1 MQKTN
6 FTMIRLTTFA
16 VVISIVSLSL
26 SAPLSA
32 EVRVVA
38 SIKPLQMIA
47 SAITEGS
54 TQPEVLI
61 TSAQSYHHFV
71 IRPSSVKTIDQSELL
86 IWVGPELETYLVDAI
101 EQQTPG
107 KQVLQVLSIP
117 GLIVHHSG
125 YDLEDNVEMIVPMEG
140 SHAGHQ
146 HIDGKDIDPHVWL
159 DTRNGRVIAKAIF
172 QQLITIDPDSGE
184 RYLRNLTDFEAQLD
198 RLELELVSVFSKPNA
213 AKYAVYHDAF
223 RYFERQFGLRHDVVF
238 VGSED
243 IQPGV
248 RHMLALREAVNERS
262 IGCLMEDVTSQSA
275 TIDTIVGTKEIDRI
289 KADTTGQG
297 LTSGPTAYIQL
308 IGNLANAF
316 RQCFDQ

>member
-1 MQKTN
+1 
-6 FTMIRLTTFA
+6 
-16 VVISIVSLSL
+16 
-26 SAPLSA
+26 
-32 EVRVVA
+32 
-38 SIKPLQMIA
+38 
-47 SAITEGS
+47 
-54 TQPEVLI
+54 
-61 TSAQSYHHFV
+61 
-71 IRPSSVKTIDQSELL
+71 
-86 IWVGPELETYLVDAI
+86 
-101 EQQTPG
+101 
-107 KQVLQVLSIP
+107 
-117 GLIVHHSG
+117 
-125 YDLEDNVEMIVPMEG
+125 
-140 SHAGHQ
+140 
-146 HIDGKDIDPHVWL
+146 
-159 DTRNGRVIAKAIF
+159 
-172 QQLITIDPDSGE
+172 
-184 RYLRNLTDFEAQLD
+184 
-198 RLELELVSVFSKPNA
+198 VFSKPNA